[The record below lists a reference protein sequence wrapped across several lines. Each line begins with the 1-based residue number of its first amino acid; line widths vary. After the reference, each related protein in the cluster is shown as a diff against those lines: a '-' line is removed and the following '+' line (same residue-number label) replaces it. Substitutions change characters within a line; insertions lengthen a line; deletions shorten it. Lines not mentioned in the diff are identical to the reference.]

1 MGDMDE
7 VLAWFIRAGAVAEES
22 PPAPDRPLSV
32 MLDGIEYF
40 VGPSVVVAG
49 AIDVGGTVALNFDGD
64 EAAVLAV
71 RDAIA
76 GDLPDGVHLAVI
88 ASEGWD
94 LWAVLVVDA
103 EVIELGVGDFLPDF
117 VDYLHRSRD
126 VAETLL
132 FPLPTISVSESQGD
146 VVARLQALIGMEQI
160 AEKAEEL
167 QALAFV
173 GGLRREEGLW
183 AQSISPHLVFSGNP
197 GTGKTTVA
205 RMIGQLYKDLGLLP
219 TGHVVEVRRSDLV
232 GEYVGH
238 SAPKTEAAI
247 KKAIGGVL
255 FVDEAY
261 TLTEREG
268 SMHDYGP
275 EVIASLLLA
284 MENRRGEFAVIA
296 AGYTTEMERFVES
309 NPGLRSRFD
318 QVWEFRD
325 YTDDELVAILKG
337 YVDRSDYLLTDGCEE
352 RVMSILGAMPRDRH
366 FGNAR
371 VARKLFQAAIRR
383 HALRVVGAGRTSGV
397 NLMMLIPDDFPAD
410 VGPEES
416 AAPIRFGFA

>member
-1 MGDMDE
+1 M
-7 VLAWFIRAGAVAEES
+7 EEG
-22 PPAPDRPLSV
+22 PPAPDQPLLV
-32 MLDGIEYF
+32 MLDGTEYF
-40 VGPSVVVAG
+40 VGPSVLVPG
-49 AIDVGGTVALNFDGD
+49 ATDVGGTVVLNFDGD
-64 EAAVLAV
+64 EAPVLAV
-71 RDAIA
+71 RDTIG
-76 GDLPDGVHLAVI
+76 GDVPDGVHLEVI
-88 ASEGWD
+88 ESEGWD

-103 EVIELGVGDFLPDF
+103 DVLELGVGDFLPDF

-132 FPLPTISVSESQGD
+132 FPLPTMVASESQGD
-146 VVARLQALIGMEQI
+146 VVARLQSLIGMERI

-167 QALAFV
+167 QALALV

-205 RMIGQLYKDLGLLP
+205 RMIGQLYRDLGLLP
-219 TGHVVEVRRSDLV
+219 SGHVVEVRRSDLV

-247 KKAIGGVL
+247 KKAIGGIL
-255 FVDEAY
+255 FIDEAY

-268 SMHDYGP
+268 SKYDYGP

-284 MENRRGEFAVIA
+284 MENRRGEFAVIV
-296 AGYTTEMERFVES
+296 AGYTTEMERFIES

-337 YVDRSDYLLTDGCEE
+337 YVDRTDYLLTDGCEE
-352 RVMSILGAMPRDRH
+352 QVLSIFAAMPRDRH

-371 VARKLFQAAIRR
+371 AARKLFQAAIRR
-383 HALRVVGAGRTSGV
+383 HALRVLSTGLTSGV
-397 NLMMLIPDDFPAD
+397 NLMMLVPDDFAAD
-410 VGPEES
+410 VRPEES
-416 AAPIRFGFA
+416 AAPIRFGFV

>member
-1 MGDMDE
+1 M
-7 VLAWFIRAGAVAEES
+7 EES
-22 PPAPDRPLSV
+22 PSAPDQPLSV
-32 MLDGIEYF
+32 MLDGIEFF

-49 AIDVGGTVALNFDGD
+49 ATDVGGTIALNFDGD

-71 RDAIA
+71 RDSIA
-76 GDLPDGVHLAVI
+76 GDLPDGVHLEVI
-88 ASEGWD
+88 ESEGWD
-94 LWAVLVVDA
+94 LWAVLVVDS
-103 EVIELGVGDFLPDF
+103 EVLELGVGDFLPDF
-117 VDYLHRSRD
+117 VDYLHRSSD

-132 FPLPTISVSESQGD
+132 FPLPTVAASESQGD
-146 VVARLQALIGMEQI
+146 VVARLRALIGMEQI

-247 KKAIGGVL
+247 KKAIGGIL
-255 FVDEAY
+255 FIDEAY

-268 SMHDYGP
+268 SMYDYGP
-275 EVIASLLLA
+275 EVVASLLLA

-352 RVMSILGAMPRDRH
+352 WVMSILEAMPRDRH

-371 VARKLFQAAIRR
+371 IARKLFQAAIRR
-383 HALRVVGAGRTSGV
+383 HALRVVGTGRTSGV

-410 VGPEES
+410 VRPEES

>member
-1 MGDMDE
+1 MGDMNE
-7 VLAWFIRAGAVAEES
+7 VLAWFIRAGAVVEES
-22 PPAPDRPLSV
+22 PSAPDQPLSV
-32 MLDGIEYF
+32 MLDGIEFF

-49 AIDVGGTVALNFDGD
+49 ATDVGGTIALNFDGD

-71 RDAIA
+71 RDSIA
-76 GDLPDGVHLAVI
+76 GDLPDGVHLEVI
-88 ASEGWD
+88 ESEGWD
-94 LWAVLVVDA
+94 LWAVLVVDS
-103 EVIELGVGDFLPDF
+103 EVLELGVGDFLPDF
-117 VDYLHRSRD
+117 VDYLHRSSD

-132 FPLPTISVSESQGD
+132 FPLPTVAASESQGD
-146 VVARLQALIGMEQI
+146 VVARLRALIGMEQI

-247 KKAIGGVL
+247 KKAIGGIL
-255 FVDEAY
+255 FIDEAY

-268 SMHDYGP
+268 SMYDYGP
-275 EVIASLLLA
+275 EVVASLLLA

-352 RVMSILGAMPRDRH
+352 WVMSILEAMPRDRH

-371 VARKLFQAAIRR
+371 IARKLFQAAIRR
-383 HALRVVGAGRTSGV
+383 HALRVVGTGRTSGV

-410 VGPEES
+410 VRPEES

>member
-1 MGDMDE
+1 MGDRNE
-7 VLAWFIRAGAVAEES
+7 VLAWFIRAGAMVEES
-22 PPAPDRPLSV
+22 PPSPDQPLSV
-32 MLDGIEYF
+32 KLDGLEYF

-49 AIDVGGTVALNFDGD
+49 AIDVGGTVVLNFDGD
-64 EAAVLAV
+64 EAAILGV

-76 GDLPDGVHLAVI
+76 GDLPDGVHLEVI
-88 ASEGWD
+88 ASKGWD
-94 LWAVLVVDA
+94 LWAVLVADA
-103 EVIELGVGDFLPDF
+103 EVLELDVGDFLPDF
-117 VDYLHRSRD
+117 VDYLHKSRD
-126 VAETLL
+126 VAETML
-132 FPLPTISVSESQGD
+132 FPLPTIEASESQGD
-146 VVARLQALIGMEQI
+146 VVARLQSLIGMEQI

-205 RMIGQLYKDLGLLP
+205 RMIGQLYRNLGLLP
-219 TGHVVEVRRSDLV
+219 SGHVVEVRRSDLV
-232 GEYVGH
+232 GGYVGQ
-238 SAPKTEAAI
+238 SALKTEAVI
-247 KKAIGGVL
+247 KKAIGGIL
-255 FVDEAY
+255 FIDEAY

-268 SMHDYGP
+268 SEYDYGP

-284 MENRRGEFAVIA
+284 MENRRGDFAVIA
-296 AGYTTEMERFVES
+296 AGYTSEMERFVES

-352 RVMSILGAMPRDRH
+352 RILSNLAAMPRDRH

-371 VARKLFQAAIRR
+371 VARKMFQAAIRR
-383 HALRVVGAGRTSGV
+383 HALRVVSTGLTSGV
-397 NLMMLIPDDFPAD
+397 NLMMLIPDDFPAE
-410 VGPEES
+410 GRPEES
-416 AAPIRFGFA
+416 AAPIRFGFG